1 MNSSYRQSKWFHYA
15 LLHVVVF
22 TWGWTGILGKL
33 IDMPVLPMICMRLLL
48 TLAVLFPVMIFSK
61 QTMRI
66 SLKDLGLLSG
76 IGIIIALHW
85 LFFYQTIKISNVSIA
100 VICLSTSSLFN
111 ALAEPL
117 IFKRKLLIYEIILA
131 VLACFAIAYI
141 FLNLEGASTGFAF
154 GIISAFFSAMFTTMN
169 GRISKRFNS
178 LHLSIYELLGASIF
192 LLIIIVLH
200 PSYDINQL
208 IPPENNL
215 IHLLL
220 LSVVCTAFPFVASS
234 WVLKHISPF
243 TMLLSINLE
252 PVYTIILAF
261 LIFGNEEKMNI
272 HFYVGTCIIL
282 ASVFINGWMKA
293 RKQLGSDPQ

>member
-1 MNSSYRQSKWFHYA
+1 MNSAYQQSKWFHYA

-33 IDMPVLPMICMRLLL
+33 IDMQVLPMICTRLLL
-48 TLAVLFPVMIFSK
+48 TLAVLYPVMYFSK

-131 VLACFAIAYI
+131 ALACCAIAYI
-141 FLNLEGASTGFAF
+141 FLNQQGANIGFVL

-178 LHLSIYELLGASIF
+178 LHLSVYELSGASIF
-192 LLIIIVLH
+192 LLVIIMMH
-200 PSYDINQL
+200 PSYHFNQL
-208 IPPENNL
+208 VPTENNL
-215 IHLLL
+215 SYLLL
-220 LSVVCTAFPFVASS
+220 LSVLCTAFPFVASS

-261 LIFGNEEKMNI
+261 LIFGEEEKMNI

-282 ASVFINGWMKA
+282 TSVFVNGWMKA
-293 RKQLGSDPQ
+293 RKQLGRDGE